1 MPGSTTTPRRPS
13 TCDSVLV
20 RIAFRLANNVGTRNH
35 EYFAARWLAY
45 ATADASPPPSRTPT
59 HGSGPVWVASPSPK
73 WTSTIYSL
81 PVSRST
87 RKCQSQKSDF
97 RA

>member
-1 MPGSTTTPRRPS
+1 MPDSATTPGRPS

-45 ATADASPPPSRTPT
+45 AFPCRRLADVLTDADARL
-59 HGSGPVWVASPSPK
+59 GAGVG
-73 WTSTIYSL
+73 
-81 PVSRST
+81 R
-87 RKCQSQKSDF
+87 
-97 RA
+97 